1 MPASRQ
7 TLGPDGRA
15 AGHAVDN
22 EGASASADASR
33 RLAESA
39 RVQRKRHMPCAGC
52 CRRGSPGQ
60 CSRPR
65 AAIMTP
71 RDGDVIAPICRPFPW
86 ARLVSNQRPLACE
99 AICHPARKRP
109 FCLQMHM
116 IGFERPKLRLT
127 EFAFVS
133 QEFGPR
139 EPARGPFRPTD
150 RALTRADQN
159 AEPVTRKDRVVR
171 SSSRGNGRLKR
182 PQSNCC

>member
-1 MPASRQ
+1 
-7 TLGPDGRA
+7 
-15 AGHAVDN
+15 
-22 EGASASADASR
+22 
-33 RLAESA
+33 
-39 RVQRKRHMPCAGC
+39 
-52 CRRGSPGQ
+52 
-60 CSRPR
+60 
-65 AAIMTP
+65 
-71 RDGDVIAPICRPFPW
+71 
-86 ARLVSNQRPLACE
+86 
-99 AICHPARKRP
+99 
-109 FCLQMHM
+109 MHM